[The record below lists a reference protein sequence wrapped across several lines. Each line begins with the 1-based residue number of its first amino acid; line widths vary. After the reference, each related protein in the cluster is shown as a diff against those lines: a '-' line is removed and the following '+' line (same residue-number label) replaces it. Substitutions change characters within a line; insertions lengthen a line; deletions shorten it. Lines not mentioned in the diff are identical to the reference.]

1 MNPEEGRGV
10 AAWRGLVAA
19 AAVVAVIAGMRAAAV
34 LIVPFLLALSIAIIC
49 LPPLAWMERRRVP
62 TPLAVLILLVVIVAA
77 LIGFGIIIGQSTTNL
92 IGELPQYQ
100 QQFQGLLN
108 DIAAL
113 GHRFGLDISVAA
125 FRKALDPDSAF
136 GLVATFFK
144 SFGAL
149 LGNSALIII
158 TVLFLLFEASI
169 VPRKLAS
176 LPKEDPRHGS
186 LAVFRSFI
194 ISVQRYVGMKTL
206 TSIGTGVVTS
216 LALWAIGVHYALLWG
231 LLAFLFNFVPAI
243 GAFISAIPAVI
254 LAYLQGGLPLFL
266 VTIVIYVVINT
277 AFGSFIEP
285 KLMGQRLGLSTLV
298 VWASLII
305 WGWVLGPVGMLL
317 SVPLTMIFKIGFES
331 YPETRWIA
339 LMLGPAPRPPQDGW
353 IFRLW
358 HRRRH

>member
-1 MNPEEGRGV
+1 
-10 AAWRGLVAA
+10 
-19 AAVVAVIAGMRAAAV
+19 
-34 LIVPFLLALSIAIIC
+34 
-49 LPPLAWMERRRVP
+49 
-62 TPLAVLILLVVIVAA
+62 
-77 LIGFGIIIGQSTTNL
+77 
-92 IGELPQYQ
+92 
-100 QQFQGLLN
+100 
-108 DIAAL
+108 
-113 GHRFGLDISVAA
+113 
-125 FRKALDPDSAF
+125 
-136 GLVATFFK
+136 
-144 SFGAL
+144 
-149 LGNSALIII
+149 
-158 TVLFLLFEASI
+158 
-169 VPRKLAS
+169 
-176 LPKEDPRHGS
+176 
-186 LAVFRSFI
+186 
-194 ISVQRYVGMKTL
+194 
-206 TSIGTGVVTS
+206 
-216 LALWAIGVHYALLWG
+216 IGVHYALLWG